1 MRAFTGLAAAAL
13 LLGGCQTAFV
23 GRAPSGRFEL
33 VEVNG
38 RALPYSPDPFIHCP
52 VRIDGGHFDLDS
64 VARRFE
70 IVVERSGRCAGLAA
84 DTVER
89 GSYLRRGGR
98 LDLETE
104 APAGARRALVA
115 NESGGSISLV
125 YDRLRLRFR
134 QGTRPRR

>member
-1 MRAFTGLAAAAL
+1 MRALTGLAAAAM

-23 GRAPSGRFEL
+23 GPAPSGRFAL

-38 RALPYSPDPFIHCP
+38 RALPYRVDPANHCP
-52 VRIDGGHFDLDS
+52 VRIDGGHFELDS

-70 IVVERSGRCAGLAA
+70 IVLERSGPCAGLAA
-84 DTVER
+84 DTIER

-98 LDLETE
+98 LDLEIE
-104 APAGARRALVA
+104 APGGARRELVA
-115 NESGGSISLV
+115 SESGGAISLS

-134 QGTRPRR
+134 QSARSR

>member
-1 MRAFTGLAAAAL
+1 MRALTGLAAATL
-13 LLGGCQTAFV
+13 LLGGCETAFV
-23 GRAPSGRFEL
+23 GRAPSGRFDL

-38 RALPYSPDPFIHCP
+38 RPLPFSIDPASHCP
-52 VRIDGGHFDLDS
+52 VRIEGGRFELDS
-64 VARRFE
+64 LARRFE
-70 IVVERSGRCAGLAA
+70 MVLERSGPCAGLAA

-115 NESGGSISLV
+115 SESGGAISLA

-134 QGTRPRR
+134 QAARPR

>member
-1 MRAFTGLAAAAL
+1 MRALTGLAAAAM

-23 GRAPSGRFEL
+23 GRAPSGRFAL

-38 RALPYSPDPFIHCP
+38 RGLPFHVDPANHCP
-52 VRIDGGHFDLDS
+52 IRIDGGHFDLDS

-70 IVVERSGRCAGLAA
+70 MVVERSGPCAGLAA
-84 DTVER
+84 DRIER

-98 LDLETE
+98 LDLEVE
-104 APAGARRALVA
+104 APGGERRALSA
-115 NESGGSISLV
+115 SESGGSISLS

-134 QGTRPRR
+134 QSARSR

>member
-1 MRAFTGLAAAAL
+1 MRTLTGLAAAAL

-23 GRAPSGRFEL
+23 GRAPSGRFAL

-38 RALPYSPDPFIHCP
+38 RGLPFQIDPASHCP

-70 IVVERSGRCAGLAA
+70 MVLERSGPCAGLAA
-84 DTVER
+84 DRVER

-98 LDLETE
+98 LDLEAE
-104 APAGARRALVA
+104 ASGGERRELVA
-115 NESGGSISLV
+115 SESGGSLS
-125 YDRLRLRFR
+125 YDRLHLRFR
-134 QGTRPRR
+134 QAARPR

>member
-1 MRAFTGLAAAAL
+1 MRALTALSVAAL
-13 LLGGCQTAFV
+13 LLDGCQTAFV

-38 RALPYSPDPFIHCP
+38 RAPPFTVDPGHHCP
-52 VRIDGGHFDLDS
+52 IRIDGGHFDLDS

-70 IVVERSGRCAGLAA
+70 IALERSGPCAGLAA
-84 DTVER
+84 DTVDR

-98 LDLETE
+98 LDLEIE
-104 APAGARRALVA
+104 AAGGARRELVA
-115 NESGGSISLV
+115 NESGGSISLA

-134 QGTRPRR
+134 QASRPR